1 MVNNEKIFYLFPLIL
16 LLIGINSFMYIF
28 TKLIIVFLL
37 FSILLLLIYSFM
49 IIYTIK
55 YRFKKNMING
65 VLLIFAI
72 LFSFISMFA
81 LLL

>member
-1 MVNNEKIFYLFPLIL
+1 MVKLEKPVYILIL
-16 LLIGINSFMYIF
+16 F
-28 TKLIIVFLL
+28 TIFLL